1 MSVTNTAIVV
11 FIVIAAIYLT
21 KWIYNKRSNNS
32 NTIIRQIIYTVIVL
46 LGALALTIS
55 LPIEP
60 GIKGQIISLIGVVLS
75 AAFALS
81 STTILGNAFA
91 GIMNNA
97 MKNFKLGDFISVD
110 TNFGRVTKKGL
121 FRTEIQTEDRNL
133 TSIPNLTIASHPVK
147 IIRETGTIISTVVS
161 LGYDLN
167 SQKVEK
173 ALIKAATESGLT
185 DAFVFVTNL
194 GDFSVSYKI
203 SGLLDGTDKY
213 FSTKSLLNI
222 KVMELLHKEKIEI
235 VSPSFMNQRQVNDT
249 TFIPTSLAKVDD
261 VQNTAS
267 PESIVFDKANKADK
281 IDDKLEELEKIEK
294 QIHDLK
300 NNLKDSPDKETTKK
314 EIEGLEA
321 LREKLKKIIAARK
334 DRLEEHK

>member
-1 MSVTNTAIVV
+1 M
-11 FIVIAAIYLT
+11 
-21 KWIYNKRSNNS
+21 
-32 NTIIRQIIYTVIVL
+32 
-46 LGALALTIS
+46 
-55 LPIEP
+55 
-60 GIKGQIISLIGVVLS
+60 
-75 AAFALS
+75 
-81 STTILGNAFA
+81 
-91 GIMNNA
+91 
-97 MKNFKLGDFISVD
+97 
-110 TNFGRVTKKGL
+110 
-121 FRTEIQTEDRNL
+121 
-133 TSIPNLTIASHPVK
+133 
-147 IIRETGTIISTVVS
+147 
-161 LGYDLN
+161 
-167 SQKVEK
+167 
-173 ALIKAATESGLT
+173 
-185 DAFVFVTNL
+185 FVTNL

-203 SGLLDGTDKY
+203 SVLLDGTDKY

-222 KVMELLHKEKIEI
+222 KVMELLHMEKIEI
-235 VSPSFMNQRQVNDT
+235 VSPSFMNQRQVNDI
-249 TFIPTSLAKVDD
+249 TFIPTTLAKVDD